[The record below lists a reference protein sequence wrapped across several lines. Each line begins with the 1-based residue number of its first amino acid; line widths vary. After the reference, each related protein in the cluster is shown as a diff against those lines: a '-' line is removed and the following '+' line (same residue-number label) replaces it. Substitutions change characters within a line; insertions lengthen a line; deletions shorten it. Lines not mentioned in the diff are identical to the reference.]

1 MPRNEKFPFFN
12 FFIFFFHFFHL
23 AEVEEHLRH
32 FEEIKFSHIFNTQI
46 ETTFVV
52 LSTSLLL
59 SSRFLYPRARERER
73 ECVCAC
79 AFVGVQLLFYARSFS
94 LNGL

>member
-1 MPRNEKFPFFN
+1 MKNFRFSIFSFFFSFFFN
-12 FFIFFFHFFHL
+12 L

-79 AFVGVQLLFYARSFS
+79 IRWCSAFVLRAEF
-94 LNGL
+94 